1 MNQRPTT
8 PADIEFL
15 IRHYWR
21 QYRRQIVTALV
32 VLVVLVAGS
41 SLFYAV
47 EADGDGVVLR
57 LGKYVRT
64 TLPGLHMKLPYP
76 IEVVYEVPVQRIQ
89 SLEFGFATTEAGR
102 VTRYAPTSTEQG
114 KIAQMLTGDLNLA
127 HVEWVVQYRVKD
139 PYNYL
144 FKIGGSSREGIAV
157 ADTIRDVSEAA
168 MRKLVGDASVDEVI
182 TIGREEIASH
192 AKVEIQQLL
201 DGFAAG
207 VEIVTVKLQSATP
220 PDSVKDAWNEVNRAR
235 QNKERVVNEALG
247 ERNRQIPAARGQKD
261 RIISEAE
268 GYRER
273 VVREMTGRA
282 NAFLNQLAEY
292 EKAPEVTRTRL
303 YLEAMEE
310 ILAAVQ
316 DKVIIDASVRGV
328 LPLLNLDAA
337 ALGGAVKK
345 GGAQ

>member
-21 QYRRQIVTALV
+21 QYRGQIVTALV
-32 VLVVLVAGS
+32 VLVVLLAGS

-47 EADGDGVVLR
+47 DADSEGVVLR

-64 TLPGLHMKLPYP
+64 SLPGLHMKLPYP

-89 SLEFGFATTEAGR
+89 SLEFGFATAEPGR
-102 VTRYAPTSTEQG
+102 VTRYAPNSSEQD

-144 FKIGGSSREGIAV
+144 FKIGGSGREGIAV
-157 ADTIRDVSEAA
+157 ADTIRDASEAV

-182 TIGREEIASH
+182 TIGREQIAGE

-201 DGFAAG
+201 DGFEAG
-207 VEIVTVKLQSATP
+207 VEVVTVKLQSATP
-220 PDSVKDAWNEVNRAR
+220 PDPVKDAWNEVNRAR

-261 RIISEAE
+261 RTISEAE

-282 NAFLNQLAEY
+282 NAFLKQLAEY

-316 DKVIIDASVRGV
+316 DKVIIDESVRGV

>member
-1 MNQRPTT
+1 MNQKPTT

-21 QYRRQIVTALV
+21 HYRGRIVTALV
-32 VLVVLVAGS
+32 VLVVLLAGS

-47 EADGDGVVLR
+47 DADSEGVVLR
-57 LGKYVRT
+57 LGKYART
-64 TLPGLHMKLPYP
+64 SLPGLHMKLPYP

-89 SLEFGFATTEAGR
+89 SLEFGFATAEAGR
-102 VTRYAPTSTEQG
+102 VTRYAPTSSEQD

-144 FKIGGSSREGIAV
+144 FKIGGSGREGVAV
-157 ADTIRDVSEAA
+157 ADTIRDASEAV

-182 TIGREEIASH
+182 TIGREQVAGD

-201 DGFAAG
+201 DGFKAG
-207 VEIVTVKLQSATP
+207 VEVVTVKLQSATP
-220 PDSVKDAWNEVNRAR
+220 PDPVKDAWNEVNRAR

-247 ERNRQIPAARGQKD
+247 ERNRQIPAARGQRD

-282 NAFLNQLAEY
+282 NAFLKQLAEY

-316 DKVIIDASVRGV
+316 DKVIIDESVRGV

-345 GGAQ
+345 GGGR